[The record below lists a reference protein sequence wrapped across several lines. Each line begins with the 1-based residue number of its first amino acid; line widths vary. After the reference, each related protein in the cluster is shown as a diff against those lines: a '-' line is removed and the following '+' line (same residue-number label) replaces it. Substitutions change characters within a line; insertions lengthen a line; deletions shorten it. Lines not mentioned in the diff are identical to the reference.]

1 MKKRKKR
8 FMLLI
13 LMIAVMFVLM
23 VFSRAGETVNEEMIT
38 YVGQRIL
45 WNMVLTVLDFI
56 YRRKWKRKIY
66 Y

>member
-23 VFSRAGETVNEEMIT
+23 VFSRARETVNEEMIT

-56 YRRKWKRKIY
+56 YRRKRKRKIY